1 MVVRVRFMLLSIEDA
16 NKLPSRITSPF
27 TRLAHA
33 FSFLPQS
40 LSYARLDVEP
50 ENYLAACTLSA
61 LGYGL
66 VFGAFFSGLGFLS
79 AGTLAVE
86 AIKLGVV
93 GGFLAFLSAFGLHL
107 IYPRLVAQQ
116 VSSGV
121 DQGLLFALRSLQIQ
135 VSSGVS
141 LYDAMTNVAKSDYGF
156 ISREFEVVVQEIN
169 AGVSESTA
177 LERLALRTQS
187 PFLRKTIWQLITNIR
202 AGSPLSTALTAIM
215 ASLTEYQSRAIKSYA
230 AELNMWILLYLL
242 IAAALPTIGITF
254 MVILSSIGGS
264 DISEGTIFSTVA
276 MAFVIQV
283 VLIGLIGTR
292 APKGYR

>member
-1 MVVRVRFMLLSIEDA
+1 MRVRFMLLSIEDA
-16 NKLPSRITSPF
+16 NKLPRRLTNPF
-27 TRLAHA
+27 VRFARF

-61 LGYGL
+61 LGYGILSGVL
-66 VFGAFFSGLGFLS
+66 VGGLGLFS
-79 AGTLAVE
+79 AGEFTFDAV
-86 AIKLGVV
+86 KLGIV
-93 GGFLAFLSAFGLHL
+93 GAFLAFLSAFGLHL

-141 LYDAMTNVAKSDYGF
+141 LYDAMTNVAKSDYGS
-156 ISREFEVVVQEIN
+156 ISREFETVVQEIN
-169 AGVSESTA
+169 AGVNESTA

-187 PFLRKTIWQLITNIR
+187 PFLRKTIWQLITSIR
-202 AGSPLSTALTAIM
+202 AGSPLTTALTAIM
-215 ASLTEYQSRAIKSYA
+215 LTLTEFQSRAIKSYA

-254 MVILSSIGGS
+254 MVILASIGGS

-276 MAFVIQV
+276 MALVIQII
-283 VLIGLIGTR
+283 LIGLIGTR

>member
-1 MVVRVRFMLLSIEDA
+1 MRVRFMLLSIEEA
-16 NKLPSRITSPF
+16 NNLPSRLTNPF
-27 TRLAHA
+27 IRLARI
-33 FSFLPQS
+33 FKFLPQS
-40 LSYARLDVEP
+40 LSFAHLDIEP
-50 ENYLAACTLSA
+50 ENYLAASALSA

-66 VFGAFFSGLGFLS
+66 IFGLFFSGLGFLTT
-79 AGTLAVE
+79 GTFTYE
-86 AIKLGVV
+86 IFQFGIV
-93 GGFLAFLSAFGLHL
+93 GGLAAALCAFGLHL
-107 IYPRLVAQQ
+107 IYPRFVARQ
-116 VSSGV
+116 VSGGV
-121 DQGLLFALRSLQIQ
+121 DQGLMFALRSLQIQ

-141 LYDAMTNVAKSDYGF
+141 LYDAMTNVAKSNYGY
-156 ISREFEVVVQEIN
+156 ISTEFETVVQDIN
-169 AGVSESTA
+169 AGVSESAA

-215 ASLTEYQSRAIKSYA
+215 VTLTEFQSRAIKSYA

-276 MAFVIQV
+276 LAFFIQII
-283 VLIGLIGTR
+283 LIGLIGTR